1 MHISPEQE
9 VATIEETL
17 VSLLHEI
24 TRIDTGAVAPVQGG
38 YPALPPRRP
47 WTQFPDDT
55 SAQRAARF
63 LARSP
68 IREACAASATVLVE
82 RLIEISGTEAVKLS
96 LDRIVKHAEPRHRP
110 RWRSMLDDAQSAVP
124 GRAGRP

>member
-1 MHISPEQE
+1 MRISPEQE
-9 VATIEETL
+9 AATIEETL

-55 SAQRAARF
+55 SAQRAARL

-68 IREACAASATVLVE
+68 VRQSCAASTTILVE
-82 RLIEISGTEAVKLS
+82 RLIEISGAEAMKLS
-96 LDRIVKHAEPRHRP
+96 LDRIVKHAEPRHRL
-110 RWRSMLDDAQSAVP
+110 RWRSVLDDAQSVVP
-124 GRAGRP
+124 GRPGRP